1 MNENEIKNHMVN
13 LESRNVFKKSNI
25 CIMLYMLLNLLL
37 IWSILSFFKFSW
49 QVLFISIA
57 VYA

>member
-1 MNENEIKNHMVN
+1 MNETEVKSHMVK

-49 QVLFISIA
+49 
-57 VYA
+57 